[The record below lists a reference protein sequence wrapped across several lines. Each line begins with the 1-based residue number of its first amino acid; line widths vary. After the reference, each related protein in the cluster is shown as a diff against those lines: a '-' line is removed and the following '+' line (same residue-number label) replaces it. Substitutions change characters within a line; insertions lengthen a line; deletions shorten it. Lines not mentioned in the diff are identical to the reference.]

1 VFPRLFHSRVPRYEA
16 IARPHGYTVEST
28 EVAAVRDE
36 QDFLAWWSGHR
47 AQGHRSADRS
57 RRGRFGVR

>member
-16 IARPHGYTVEST
+16 IARPHGYTVTSH

-36 QDFLAWWSGHR
+36 QDFVALLENAIAR
-47 AQGHRSADRS
+47 KADEPQG
-57 RRGRFGVR
+57 